1 MKMREEKQHNKRLV
15 WIPRRKSIYSRGTLR
30 RVLTWPPSV
39 LQSPSSG
46 LFSPP
51 CERWFHSSV
60 WSWHLNSAE
69 ETSCLRRRRVFQHP
83 SAEAECCLIS
93 VCTAEEMLLAVLL
106 YGCSSPPTLGVMV
119 AGEGVCVAGGGHS
132 LTCVLWR
139 SCWLMARR
147 SSSCCRSSTRASCFS
162 QMSFSSIFMDISIS
176 CFIPI
181 CTSSSF
187 STSCRG

>member
-1 MKMREEKQHNKRLV
+1 MKKL
-15 WIPRRKSIYSRGTLR
+15 IYSIYTWDPSWGTWR
-30 RVLTWPPSV
+30 WILTWPPSV
-39 LQSPSSG
+39 LQSLSSG
-46 LFSPP
+46 LFSPLS
-51 CERWFHSSV
+51 ERWFHSSV

-69 ETSCLRRRRVFQHP
+69 GISCLKSRCKHQNVFQNCENLLKHCLLNLTTLQSSTTP
-83 SAEAECCLIS
+83 NCPAIVLSCLIS
-93 VCTAEEMLLAVLL
+93 L
-106 YGCSSPPTLGVMV
+106 SPQLKKRCWSPHTVGVEI
-119 AGEGVCVAGGGHS
+119 GSHR

-147 SSSCCRSSTRASCFS
+147 SSSCCRSSIRASCFS

-187 STSCRG
+187 STSCEG